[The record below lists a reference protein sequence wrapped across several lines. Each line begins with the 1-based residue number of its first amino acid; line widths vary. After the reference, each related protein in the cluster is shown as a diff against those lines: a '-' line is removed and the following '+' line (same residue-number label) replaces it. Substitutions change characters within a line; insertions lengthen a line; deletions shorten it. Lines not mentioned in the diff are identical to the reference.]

1 MTANPSPGRAR
12 NSARLITLLCNFV
25 TEWLLRRTQRRRN
38 FSTTRFRALFRCRR
52 ERKLRLLLN
61 FIMFCFFFA
70 LLRLPASAKRKR
82 HFELERWGNYMWNVV
97 FFYFWNQISHENAC
111 RRLSSNFVNLLKM
124 RWNLKTLLMFSAEF
138 IDLGFRIPPLHR
150 AFFASNDETWKAN
163 KY

>member
-61 FIMFCFFFA
+61 FIRFCFFLPCFDY
-70 LLRLPASAKRKR
+70 LPAP
-82 HFELERWGNYMWNVV
+82 NVKDISSLNDEEIICEML

-150 AFFASNDETWKAN
+150 AFFASNDET
-163 KY
+163 